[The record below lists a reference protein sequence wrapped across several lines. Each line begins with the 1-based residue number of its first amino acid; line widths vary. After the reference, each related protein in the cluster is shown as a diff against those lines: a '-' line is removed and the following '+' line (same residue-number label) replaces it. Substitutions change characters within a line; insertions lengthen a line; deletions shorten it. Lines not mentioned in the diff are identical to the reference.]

1 MQLPLQAMVSAAKAA
16 QVLPPP
22 PSVDAQTLEQERLRQ
37 LAQQREALT
46 PGAASP
52 AAPREGSQEAS
63 AQRSSATRKK

>member
-1 MQLPLQAMVSAAKAA
+1 MSAAKAA

-22 PSVDAQTLEQERLRQ
+22 PSLDAQTLEQERQRQ

-46 PGAASP
+46 PGAAFP

-63 AQRSSATRKK
+63 AHRSSTARKK